1 MRYLVILGVVI
12 SVLMGNN
19 LAMFNAAVEK
29 HDFNRAKAL
38 VRPDAV
44 EGNANAMFN
53 LGLLEYLTGSV
64 NNALR
69 WFRRSAEGGV
79 AEAYMGEGI
88 ILFSENRNEGSLK
101 KARSAFRRAGQLTL
115 ASDFLAVIS
124 DFLNG
129 TDRAPADAYYR
140 LASLYHDDPIILS
153 NEPLAFTLMQHAAD
167 KGLAAAALDYGKM
180 LLKRGGPESVW
191 NAQKY
196 FHQAALSGSEE
207 ARYREGQIFLD
218 GPRGVR
224 NIAKGQDLMAQAVG
238 NGYTKSA
245 AAAEKNAYLPF
256 LSY

>member
-1 MRYLVILGVVI
+1 MRSLVILGVVI
-12 SVLMGNN
+12 SVLMANN
-19 LAMFNAAVEK
+19 LDMFNAAVKK

-44 EGNANAMFN
+44 EGNAHAMFN
-53 LGLLEYLTGSV
+53 LGLLEYVTGSE

-69 WFRRSAEGGV
+69 WFRRSAKEGV
-79 AEAYMGEGI
+79 TKAYMGEGI
-88 ILFSENRNEGSLK
+88 ILFSKNRNQDSLK
-101 KARSAFRRAGQLTL
+101 KAQLAFRQAGKLTL

-129 TDRAPADAYYR
+129 TDRAPADSYYH
-140 LASLYHDDPIILS
+140 LASLYYDDPIILS
-153 NEPLAFTLMQHAAD
+153 NESLAFTLMQHAAD
-167 KGLAAAALDYGKM
+167 RGLAAAALEYGKL
-180 LLKRGGPESVW
+180 LLKHGGPESVW

-207 ARYREGQIFLD
+207 ARYREGQIFFE

-224 NIAKGQDLMAQAVG
+224 NIAKGQALMAEALE
-238 NGYTKSA
+238 NGYKKSA
-245 AAAEKNAYLPF
+245 AAEEKMAHLPF